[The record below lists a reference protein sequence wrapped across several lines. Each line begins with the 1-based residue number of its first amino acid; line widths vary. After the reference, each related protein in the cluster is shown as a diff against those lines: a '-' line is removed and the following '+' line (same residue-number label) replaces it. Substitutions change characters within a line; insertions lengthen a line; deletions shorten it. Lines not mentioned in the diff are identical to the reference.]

1 MRSLIV
7 RCCLG
12 LFLLTLGLQAD
23 TKAPTRVHADAK
35 WLVHLDVATLTRSP
49 IFSWVQDNLIDDLV
63 THIKAEPGFPEL
75 LAGWDIDPQSLLQKL
90 LRSVTVMGYIDPS
103 QEWTNPTPDSI
114 SVLIHLNPTYRK
126 ELESLAQLTGL
137 TLTDSPQLLN
147 KHFLYAYD
155 SDGLFG
161 LVINSDEKLLSATLN
176 AARPEGI
183 QLERFSVLQTYPEL
197 PDNPYFV
204 GVVEDIA
211 DLLELDSV
219 EARIFR
225 FTKGVRIAVGETGES
240 WWSQFE
246 MRAKDEETARQIQSI
261 LNGIVSLGLLGAD
274 VFQSVRQDDELI
286 IRGLLPQITN
296 EGPEIQIIKLDQEFQ
311 STEEFIETLVLKHIK
326 QLYRST
332 RITNEGAV
340 VQVIQTIEMDQLL
353 SDLDSI
359 YRQLRKLPDF
369 PFRGKSPAGATLRMS
384 PAEAIER
391 AKELG
396 RSEEEIRR
404 IKERYRRLEEALEE
418 ANLSSVLIEGIET
431 AIRSEEE
438 IIRSEEEIIRSEE
451 EIIRSKEE
459 IIRLEEALEEANLS
473 SGLIEIL
480 SRLQVEFARLKVAS
494 MQAHAESMRLIMVD
508 ILNGRTSRN

>member
-23 TKAPTRVHADAK
+23 TKASSRVYADAK
-35 WLVHLDVATLTRSP
+35 WLVHLDVAALTRSP

-90 LRSVTVMGYIDPS
+90 LRSVTVMGYFDPD
-103 QEWTNPTPDSI
+103 QESKIGANSI

-147 KHFLYAYD
+147 KNENIYYAYD

-161 LVINSDEKLLSATLN
+161 LVINSDENHLSATLN
-176 AARPEGI
+176 AARPGGI
-183 QLERFSVLQTYPEL
+183 QLESFSVLQNYPEL

-219 EARIFR
+219 EAQIFR
-225 FTKGVRIAVGETGES
+225 FMKGLRITVGETGES

-246 MRAKDEETARQIQSI
+246 MRTKDEETARQIQSI
-261 LNGIVSLGLLGAD
+261 QNGIISLVLLGANIA
-274 VFQSVRQDDELI
+274 QSAQQDELNPK
-286 IRGLLPQITN
+286 PQT
-296 EGPEIQIIKLDQEFQ
+296 
-311 STEEFIETLVLKHIK
+311 TEEFMRTWMLKQIK
-326 QLYRST
+326 QPFQST

-340 VQVIQTIEMDQLL
+340 VRVFQTIEMDRLL
-353 SDLDSI
+353 SDLDSFH
-359 YRQLRKLPDF
+359 RQLRKLPDF
-369 PFRGKSPAGATLRMS
+369 PSRGKSPAGA
-384 PAEAIER
+384 IER
-391 AKELG
+391 ANELNRQLEEARRRFEETKEEAEEA
-396 RSEEEIRR
+396 RRRFEEINRR
-404 IKERYRRLEEALEE
+404 FEEAQEAQEEAEEIIRRLEETYRAKRKLLERAE
-418 ANLSSVLIEGIET
+418 
-431 AIRSEEE
+431 
-438 IIRSEEEIIRSEE
+438 
-451 EIIRSKEE
+451 K
-459 IIRLEEALEEANLS
+459 
-473 SGLIEIL
+473 
-480 SRLQVEFARLKVAS
+480 
-494 MQAHAESMRLIMVD
+494 QAATE
-508 ILNGRTSRN
+508 

>member
-90 LRSVTVMGYIDPS
+90 LRSVTVMGYFDPD
-103 QEWTNPTPDSI
+103 QESKIGANSI

-147 KHFLYAYD
+147 KNKNIYYAYD

-161 LVINSDEKLLSATLN
+161 LVINSDENHLSATLN
-176 AARPEGI
+176 SARPGGI

-296 EGPEIQIIKLDQEFQ
+296 EGPEIQIFKLDQEFQ
-311 STEEFIETLVLKHIK
+311 STEEFIETLMLKHIK

-384 PAEAIER
+384 SAEAIER

-404 IKERYRRLEEALEE
+404 LKEKYRRLEEALKE
-418 ANLSSVLIEGIET
+418 ANLISYIIET
-431 AIRSEEE
+431 DEIDIRLNEEIRRLNEEIRRSEEE
-438 IIRSEEEIIRSEE
+438 IKEEIKEEIRRLNEEIRRSEEEVKR
-451 EIIRSKEE
+451 KL
-459 IIRLEEALEEANLS
+459 LELS
-473 SGLIEIL
+473 
-480 SRLQVEFARLKVAS
+480 
-494 MQAHAESMRLIMVD
+494 D
-508 ILNGRTSRN
+508 ILELSDKHKPAATE